1 LSDFAF
7 LSFAQILV
15 KLSIMDINKWVDKFT
30 IATNMGSSGSKLK
43 KKLVKGDETAALS
56 LFDTNKDLHKK
67 FDPNVSYGDR
77 YNHDS
82 ALHLVAGSFRYELY
96 LPNSSLKIS
105 SWITLLKVSKD
116 MRNPK

>member
-1 LSDFAF
+1 
-7 LSFAQILV
+7 
-15 KLSIMDINKWVDKFT
+15 
-30 IATNMGSSGSKLK
+30 MGSSGSKLK

-82 ALHLVAGSFRYELY
+82 ALHLVARHSMHRLLRYCLGHSDMNCIC
-96 LPNSSLKIS
+96 P
-105 SWITLLKVSKD
+105 TLH
-116 MRNPK
+116 